1 MCKIYKIIRYSVQLR
16 DWIFVKGY
24 RFLSDAKNMGKN
36 IDKNISWNLTGK
48 YHQKLLDHAKKSAAD
63 AHKSSSKR
71 IIQKSAK
78 VTGDLTGNKIPKGI
92 TTVPRSPSQN
102 NWKTITHEH
111 DKQIPKEKYI
121 TPKEWQEIIDDL
133 RLLMI

>member
-63 AHKSSSKR
+63 ARKSSSKR

-78 VTGDLTGNKIPKGI
+78 VTGDLTDNKIPKAI

-102 NWKTITHEH
+102 NWETITHEH

-121 TPKEWQEIIDDL
+121 TRKEWQEIIDDL
-133 RLLMI
+133 RVLMI